1 MIHCLLCE
9 SSTLEESLL
18 EHLQYN
24 HMVYKKTLRNVLHSL
39 HFPPVDQQLLD
50 RLATECE
57 NEAAIAPT
65 RNHNNL
71 TPFATRRKRSVSKVH
86 LDNFFRPQIK
96 DLRRLRAAIRPNW
109 ALNQKT
115 YPSALAR

>member
-57 NEAAIAPT
+57 NEAAIAAT
-65 RNHNNL
+65 RKHNNL
-71 TPFATRRKRSVSKVH
+71 TPFATRRKRSVSKVD
-86 LDNFFRPQIK
+86 LENLIVLNRKLFRK
-96 DLRRLRAAIRPNW
+96 MERGERRVLFSS
-109 ALNQKT
+109 
-115 YPSALAR
+115 PSV

>member
-50 RLATECE
+50 KLATECE
-57 NEAAIAPT
+57 NEASIAAT

-71 TPFATRRKRSVSKVH
+71 TPFATRRKRSVSKVD
-86 LDNFFRPQIK
+86 LDFELFCLSSTENYSGK
-96 DLRRLRAAIRPNW
+96 WKEAEGESL
-109 ALNQKT
+109 
-115 YPSALAR
+115 SAVQASEN

>member
-50 RLATECE
+50 KLAAECE
-57 NEAAIAPT
+57 NEAAIAAT

-71 TPFATRRKRSVSKVH
+71 TPFARRKRSVSKVD
-86 LDNFFRPQIK
+86 LDFELCLSSTENYSGKWKEAEGESF
-96 DLRRLRAAIRPNW
+96 
-109 ALNQKT
+109 
-115 YPSALAR
+115 SAVQASEN

>member
-57 NEAAIAPT
+57 NEAAIAAT

-71 TPFATRRKRSVSKVH
+71 TPFARRKRSVSKVD
-86 LDNFFRPQIK
+86 LDFELFLFSTENCSGKWKEAEGESF
-96 DLRRLRAAIRPNW
+96 
-109 ALNQKT
+109 
-115 YPSALAR
+115 SAVQASEN

>member
-57 NEAAIAPT
+57 NEAAIAAT

-71 TPFATRRKRSVSKVH
+71 TPFATRRKRSVSKVD
-86 LDNFFRPQIK
+86 LDSKLDYRTTTENYSGKWTEAEGEPF
-96 DLRRLRAAIRPNW
+96 
-109 ALNQKT
+109 
-115 YPSALAR
+115 SAVQASEN

>member
-50 RLATECE
+50 KLATECE
-57 NEAAIAPT
+57 NEAAIAAT

-71 TPFATRRKRSVSKVH
+71 TPFATRRKRSVSKVD
-86 LDNFFRPQIK
+86 LDF
-96 DLRRLRAAIRPNW
+96 DLFLSSTENYSGKWKEAEGES
-109 ALNQKT
+109 L
-115 YPSALAR
+115 SAVQASEN

>member
-71 TPFATRRKRSVSKVH
+71 TPFARRKRSVSKVH
-86 LDNFFRPQIK
+86 LDNFLFVLNRKLFRK
-96 DLRRLRAAIRPNW
+96 MEGDGRRVLFSS
-109 ALNQKT
+109 
-115 YPSALAR
+115 PSV

>member
-71 TPFATRRKRSVSKVH
+71 TPFATRRKRSVSKVD
-86 LDNFFRPQIK
+86 LENLIVLNRKLFRK
-96 DLRRLRAAIRPNW
+96 MEGGERRVLFSS
-109 ALNQKT
+109 
-115 YPSALAR
+115 PSV

>member
-50 RLATECE
+50 KLAAECE
-57 NEAAIAPT
+57 NEAAIAAT

-86 LDNFFRPQIK
+86 LENLIVLNRKLFRK
-96 DLRRLRAAIRPNW
+96 MEGGGRRVLVSS
-109 ALNQKT
+109 
-115 YPSALAR
+115 PSV